1 MKHAAVLGV
10 MVAVRQF
17 VAHTE
22 GTNSLG
28 LRELCQRYCD
38 ERWVANHMTPKQ
50 AAESVLDEFKRAVR
64 QELELLEVKCVDRDA
79 RGN

>member
-1 MKHAAVLGV
+1 MN
-10 MVAVRQF
+10 
-17 VAHTE
+17 TE
-22 GTNSLG
+22 AQYCFA

-38 ERWVANHMTPKQ
+38 ERWFTNHMTPKQ

-64 QELELLEVKCVDRDA
+64 QELELLEVNCVDRDA